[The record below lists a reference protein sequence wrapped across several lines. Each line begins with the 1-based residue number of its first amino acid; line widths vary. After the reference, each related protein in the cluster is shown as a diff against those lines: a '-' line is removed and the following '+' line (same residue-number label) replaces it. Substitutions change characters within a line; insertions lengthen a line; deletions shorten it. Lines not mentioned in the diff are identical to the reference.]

1 MFVAAST
8 ECFASLPLADA
19 LDRLADLEYST
30 VEIAIHEGGKHLT
43 PSRVA
48 DDLEGAIHVCRDA
61 HRLNLSAYSV
71 KITATGEEHYRQF
84 AACCR
89 LAKATKVVLLTVP
102 SAELGTPFN
111 EEVEHLRKLVN
122 IASVDGILVGMHNH
136 VGCLSQDVDTVT
148 VMCDHV
154 KGLGIT
160 LDPSHLAA
168 GPSRNKG
175 YDPLV
180 KYAYNVYL
188 RDSKKEQIQVRVGQG
203 ELEYNRL
210 IVSLRKAK
218 YNRALTVHIM
228 ETADIDH
235 NVELRKMRLLLETLL

>member
-1 MFVAAST
+1 
-8 ECFASLPLADA
+8 
-19 LDRLADLEYST
+19 
-30 VEIAIHEGGKHLT
+30 
-43 PSRVA
+43 
-48 DDLEGAIHVCRDA
+48 
-61 HRLNLSAYSV
+61 
-71 KITATGEEHYRQF
+71 
-84 AACCR
+84 
-89 LAKATKVVLLTVP
+89 VLLTVP

-122 IASVDGILVGMHNH
+122 IASVDGILVGMRNH

-148 VMCDHV
+148 VMCDNV

-168 GPSRNKG
+168 GPSRAKG
-175 YDPLV
+175 YDPLL

-188 RDSKKEQIQVRVGQG
+188 RDSKKDQLQVRVGQG

-210 IVSLRKAK
+210 ITMLRKQK

-228 ETADIDH
+228 EMPEIDH